1 MKVKLDS
8 SDLISTLRNTVQY
21 SESFL
26 KEVKRSE
33 PKITQKLADT
43 SIVAFYEYMD
53 GLARS
58 HPGMFHHVYEWGQ
71 VGDPF
76 GRLYELN
83 RTLARNNAT
92 INADFLSS
100 ESISPNG
107 TQAFYDKAQVM
118 EEGSPVIIN
127 EKDASVL
134 FFEINGEEFFRHG
147 PIYIANPGGGQTRGA
162 FLNAYNDFYKFYFSN
177 FYLKSIRFYEHFNTP
192 QEFIRNFRSA
202 VKSKSGAASSGR
214 KMALSWIESAP
225 GDVLWKFIDQR
236 I

>member
-1 MKVKLDS
+1 
-8 SDLISTLRNTVQY
+8 
-21 SESFL
+21 
-26 KEVKRSE
+26 
-33 PKITQKLADT
+33 
-43 SIVAFYEYMD
+43 MD

-71 VGDPF
+71 VGNPF

-83 RTLARNNAT
+83 RVLARNNAR
-92 INADFLSS
+92 IDANFLSS
-100 ESISPNG
+100 ESVPQNG
-107 TQAFYDKAQVM
+107 NQPFYDKAQIM
-118 EEGSPVIIN
+118 EEGSPVIVN

-134 FFEINGEEFFRHG
+134 FFEIDGEEFFRHG

-162 FLNAYNDFYKFYFSN
+162 FLNAYNDFYRFYFTN

-202 VKSKSGAASSGR
+202 VKNKSSASSAGR

-225 GDVLWKFIDQR
+225 GDVV
-236 I
+236 

>member
-1 MKVKLDS
+1 MRVKLDA

-26 KEVKRSE
+26 KEVKRLE

-43 SIVAFYEYMD
+43 SIIAFYEYMD

-71 VGDPF
+71 VGNPF

-83 RTLARNNAT
+83 RVLARNNAR
-92 INADFLSS
+92 IDANFLSS
-100 ESISPNG
+100 ESVPQNG
-107 TQAFYDKAQVM
+107 NQPFYDKAQIM
-118 EEGSPVIIN
+118 EEGSPVIVN

-134 FFEINGEEFFRHG
+134 FFEIDGEEFFRHG

-162 FLNAYNDFYKFYFSN
+162 FLNAYNDFYRFYFTN

-202 VKSKSGAASSGR
+202 VKNKSGVSSAGR

-225 GDVLWKFIDQR
+225 GDVV
-236 I
+236 